1 MADAPSGGFDA
12 TAAATRIAE
21 LDVAIARADAAIEQA
36 KAERASIEE
45 SLLEYVASTGAD
57 QWRVTVTG
65 PDGTPERRTVSPR
78 TDRWAFLD
86 KDAATQEQAVRLLR
100 RHIPELV
107 KVGWNAQTISAL
119 FREAD
124 RAIEAGQP
132 DPIPAS
138 VRRCFR
144 IDARQSIRTIKST
157 K

>member
-1 MADAPSGGFDA
+1 MSDAPGFDA

-36 KAERASIEE
+36 KAERTQIEE
-45 SLLEYVASTGAD
+45 ALLDYVAATGAD

-65 PDGTPERRTVSPR
+65 PDGVPERRTVSPR
-78 TDRWAFLD
+78 VDRWAFLD

-100 RHIPELV
+100 RHYPELV
-107 KVGWNAQTISAL
+107 KVGWNAQTISAV
-119 FREAD
+119 FREAR
-124 RAIEAGQP
+124 RAIDAGHP

-144 IDARQSIRTIKST
+144 IDERQSIRSNKST